1 MEYKQGN
8 IAAALSIAK
17 NNLKDAGEGK
27 FVITSVRSGEYI
39 STELFLIYLKDR
51 VNFFESNYYR

>member
-17 NNLKDAGEGK
+17 NNLRDAKEGK
-27 FVITSVRSGEYI
+27 FIITSIKTGEYI
-39 STELFLIYLKDR
+39 STEPFLNYLKDR
-51 VNFFESNYYR
+51 VNFFSSKL